1 MCGMDDI
8 RSYAPGLTADQYRAR
23 AQIVR
28 CTADQMTSVEKR
40 RQLLDI
46 AEEYDWL
53 ADSMERAR
61 FG

>member
-1 MCGMDDI
+1 MDDI
-8 RSYAPGLTADQYRAR
+8 RSYASRLTADQYRAR

-28 CTADQMTSVEKR
+28 CTADQMSSVEKR

-46 AEEYDWL
+46 AEEYEWL